1 MGCNTKNIILILII
15 VFLGITIYSFS
26 SPKKDEVKQVP
37 INQLVS
43 EVKNNEVKKI
53 NVDGQTLNIVL
64 KDGQKQTTT
73 KEESA
78 SLTEL
83 FKDQGV
89 DLAGIDI
96 EVKNSSSN
104 QLWYTF
110 LSGILPVILIGL
122 ILFFMFKSAAAGN
135 SKAMSFGQSGAKLA
149 GFGPKKITFTDVAGL
164 KEAKEELV
172 EVVDFL
178 KNPAKFKKLGAEIP
192 KGVLLVG
199 PPGTGKTLLAK
210 AVAGEAKVPFFSIS
224 ASEFVEMF
232 VGVGASRV
240 RDLFVKAKKN
250 SPAIIFID
258 EMDAVGRLRGAG
270 LGGSH
275 DEREQTLNQI
285 LVEMDGFGTDTNVIV
300 LASTNRPDVLDPA
313 LLRPGRFDRRVV
325 LDLPSYK
332 DRQEILKVHTR
343 NKPLAKDV
351 DLEKIAKATVGFSGA
366 DLKNLA
372 NEAAIFAARN
382 GQKTVN
388 QHNLEISIEK
398 VVLGPERKSLIL
410 DKKEKEMVAYHES
423 GHAIVSRFVPNS
435 DPVHK
440 VSIVARGM
448 ALGVTMYRPE
458 DDKHLVGMTKIEGDI
473 AMMLGGRAA
482 EKLIFNELSSGSEN
496 DIKQATDQSRRMVK
510 RYGMSEKL
518 GPASYGDSEEAT
530 FLGKDLAEHKNYSE
544 KTAALIDEEIKA
556 IVFKAEGRALQIL
569 KSKNILLKKVAQT
582 LLEKETLSGEELDK
596 ILGIKPAK
604 PKHKI

>member
-1 MGCNTKNIILILII
+1 MGCNTKNIILVLIV
-15 VFLGITIYSFS
+15 VFLGITIYSFF
-26 SPKKDEVKQVP
+26 SPKKDDVKQVP
-37 INQLVS
+37 ISQLVS
-43 EVKNNEVKKI
+43 EVKNNEVNKI
-53 NVDGQTLNIVL
+53 NIDGQTLNIEL
-64 KDGQKQTTT
+64 KDGQKQSST
-73 KEESA
+73 KEENA
-78 SLTEL
+78 SLTEV
-83 FKDQGV
+83 FKNQNV
-89 DLAGIDI
+89 DLSTVNV
-96 EVKNSSSN
+96 EVKNTTSN
-104 QLWYTF
+104 QIWNSL
-110 LSGILPVILIGL
+110 LSGVLPVILIGL
-122 ILFFMFKSAAAGN
+122 ILFFMFRSAAAGN

-149 GFGPKKITFTDVAGL
+149 GFGPKKITFSDVAGL
-164 KEAKEELV
+164 REAKEELV

-192 KGVLLVG
+192 KGVMLVG

-210 AVAGEAKVPFFSIS
+210 AVAGEAKVPFLSIS

-240 RDLFVKAKKN
+240 RDLFTKAKRN

-258 EMDAVGRLRGAG
+258 ELDAVGRLRGAG

-372 NEAAIFAARN
+372 NEAAIMAARN
-382 GQKTVN
+382 GQKSID
-388 QHNLEISIEK
+388 QHSLEISIEK

-410 DKKEKEMVAYHES
+410 GKKEKEMVAYHEA

-458 DDKHLVGMTKIEGDI
+458 DDKHLVGMTKMEGDI
-473 AMMLGGRAA
+473 SMMLGGRTA
-482 EKLIFNELSSGSEN
+482 EKLIFNELSSGAEN
-496 DIKQATDQSRRMVK
+496 DLKQATDVARRMVK

-544 KTAALIDEEIKA
+544 KTAALIDDEIKA
-556 IVFKAEGRALQIL
+556 IISRAEGRAQQIL
-569 KSKNILLKKVAQT
+569 KSKLVSLKKVVKI

-596 ILGIKPAK
+596 ILGIKPTKTKA
-604 PKHKI
+604 